1 MPTCPSSASAGRP
14 THSRTNA
21 TSMRKLISSPRAMA
35 SVPEQLRKDAVQ
47 VDAPD
52 LIVVPVPGAL
62 REFVG
67 DFLVSQQPVEG
78 AAVVDEGVIRAA
90 PDPDQLV
97 VLVRLRRIGQGLADR
112 VLPGGPAEDADVSE
126 QLRVVQ
132 ADC

>member
-21 TSMRKLISSPRAMA
+21 TSMRKLISSPRSTA
-35 SVPEQLRKDAVQ
+35 SVPEQLRKDGVQ

-67 DFLVSQQPVEG
+67 DLFVNQQPVG
-78 AAVVDEGVIRAA
+78 RAAVVDEGVIRAA

-97 VLVRLRRIGQGLADR
+97 VLVRLRRIGQGLAEG
-112 VLPGGPAEDADVSE
+112 VLAGGSAEDADVSE
-126 QLRVVQ
+126 QFRMVQ
-132 ADC
+132 AD